1 MEEAQNKTSKKAF
14 LFATPTRDP
23 SPTLAQ
29 RSSPQS
35 LHAKPTFSRVCF
47 AVPRTRPISTR
58 FRALLAS
65 LDAASRRNNTRRAPK
80 APRRHR
86 EQAARDESPSAAS
99 RLRDVRHVLGRVRRA
114 TGVAPGRPQLPQGVG
129 APGARAAAR
138 RRAARAGRR
147 PPTGYPNARA
157 VWRAPP
163 GLPRAPNGGATRER
177 RRPGLRRPPRGAA
190 PRRERLRA
198 PRRRRLAR
206 RARQRRLGQP
216 VAGARARHARR
227 DDATVYDDVHV
238 RPPRRPRTP
247 RTVSSSAPTASTSSS
262 RDSQASAGPWRAPC
276 GPDTMRTHAPSR
288 HRPTTDRAPSSP
300 RLRGGELRQ
309 HTSLLGLIT
318 VATPSREHLIIT

>member
-14 LFATPTRDP
+14 FFATPTRDP

-129 APGARAAAR
+129 APGARVIAVDPVKDPT
-138 RRAARAGRR
+138 R
-147 PPTGYPNARA
+147 PPLPTRA
-157 VWRAPP
+157 SV
-163 GLPRAPNGGATRER
+163 
-177 RRPGLRRPPRGAA
+177 RGA
-190 PRRERLRA
+190 
-198 PRRRRLAR
+198 
-206 RARQRRLGQP
+206 
-216 VAGARARHARR
+216 
-227 DDATVYDDVHV
+227 Y
-238 RPPRRPRTP
+238 
-247 RTVSSSAPTASTSSS
+247 SSS
-262 RDSQASAGPWRAPC
+262 GPA
-276 GPDTMRTHAPSR
+276 
-288 HRPTTDRAPSSP
+288 
-300 RLRGGELRQ
+300 
-309 HTSLLGLIT
+309 
-318 VATPSREHLIIT
+318 